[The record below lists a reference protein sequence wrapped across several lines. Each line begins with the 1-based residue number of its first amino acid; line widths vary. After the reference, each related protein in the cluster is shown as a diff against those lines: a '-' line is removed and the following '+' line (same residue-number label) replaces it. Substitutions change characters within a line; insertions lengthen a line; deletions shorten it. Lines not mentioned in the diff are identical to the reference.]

1 MISLARGPR
10 TGGEQRQTR
19 WLIATLLE
27 HDTYHAGEINH
38 IRALLLSDDG
48 WKWG

>member
-1 MISLARGPR
+1 M
-10 TGGEQRQTR
+10 
-19 WLIATLLE
+19 LLE

-48 WKWG
+48 WKWARTVDP

>member
-10 TGGEQRQTR
+10 TGASSAKTR